1 VLVTAEPLPAELAP
15 TAEAFE
21 HGLAY
26 LKDIPL
32 STPAIREATAAAE
45 LRWQEMLAAVRGGAA
60 PSARVTLAA
69 ASEALLELFDRLTHE
84 YEQSMQLLM
93 G

>member
-1 VLVTAEPLPAELAP
+1 MELAP

-21 HGLAY
+21 RGLTY

-32 STPAIREATAAAE
+32 STAAIREATAAAD
-45 LRWQEMLAAVRGGAA
+45 LRWQDLLSAVRGGGTPA
-60 PSARVTLAA
+60 ARVTLAA
-69 ASEALLELFDRLTHE
+69 ASEALLELFDRLTRE